1 MANLFQRKNL
11 LWLVV
16 AASVGIIFYLLS
28 NKNTS
33 SVDYNADVKP
43 ILNKHCL
50 SCHGGVR
57 RKAGFSLLT
66 RDDALAVTES
76 GKPAIVPG
84 HPETSEFIRRLS
96 LSDPEERMPYNEP
109 PLSKAEIAILTQ
121 WIADGAKWETHWAYR
136 PIEEPPLP
144 GSGRLL
150 SAFGKKG
157 WGSNEVDAFVLEK
170 MEEKGLSPSPEADKS
185 TLLRRLSLDLIGLS
199 APASLAQKFL
209 KDDSP
214 KAYENLVDSLL
225 ALPQYGERWTALWL
239 DLARY
244 ADTKG
249 YERDDRRQI
258 WRYRDWLIRAF
269 NADMPYDQFLTEQLA
284 GDLKVGSWQLAVGR
298 QGEASFYPQNGL
310 PSDDA
315 FIATAFHRNT
325 MTNDEGG
332 TDNEEFRTAAVLDRV
347 NTTWEALMGTSF
359 ACVQCHDHPYDPIR
373 HDEYY
378 QFMAFFNNSRDADT
392 EEEYPKLRHFVTED
406 SLKLLD
412 LTQRVKQQISPEKAQ
427 QVYLFLKTWQPVYY
441 SLETDSLKNA
451 ALYDTKWLGLR
462 QHGQAR
468 LPKVNL
474 DGKGRLWFRFQG
486 WEPGGRWTV
495 RLDNPKGEVLFS
507 TILPKTKDNGFEI
520 HKVDFSVKSGTHD
533 LWFYY
538 ENPNLK
544 PQMAGNQF
552 DWFHFAEPGFGDE
565 PSVKADFEHLLK
577 ASTET
582 TPVMVE
588 NIPQMKRATQ
598 VFERGNWLVKGKT
611 VDAGTP
617 KALPPMPKGA
627 PANRLGLAQWMTSPE
642 HPLTGRTMVNRL
654 WEQLFGYGLAE
665 TLEDLGSQGIPP
677 THPELLDWLSYQFM
691 HTDQWSMKK
700 LLKTM
705 VMSATYRQSSN
716 VSPTVLEAD
725 PYNHYFARGPR
736 VRLSAEQVRDQAMSI
751 AGVLNKKM
759 YGPSVMPHQPAG
771 VWKSPWNGDDW
782 KLAEGDERYRRAIYT
797 FLKRT
802 GPYPAMLTFDGTAR
816 EVCTARRVRTNTP
829 LQALVTLNDEAYI
842 VAARFFAN
850 RIFEKEKKSVTKQ
863 VALAYQL
870 ATGRAVSDA
879 KAKVLEHLYKQ
890 SLADFA
896 KQKDKMEKICGEET
910 MQVSPEMAALVVVA
924 NAVLNLDEVLTK
936 S

>member
-1 MANLFQRKNL
+1 MANLLQRKNL
-11 LWLVV
+11 VWIAV
-16 AASVGIIFYLLS
+16 AASVAFVFFRYS
-28 NKNTS
+28 NGLHS
-33 SVDYNADVKP
+33 SVDNNAEVKP

-57 RKAGFSLLT
+57 RKADFSLLT
-66 RDDALAVTES
+66 REDALSPTES

-84 HPETSEFIRRLS
+84 HPESSEFIRRLT
-96 LSDPEERMPYNEP
+96 LDDPEERMPYNEP
-109 PLSKAEIAILTQ
+109 LLSKAEIAILTK
-121 WIADGAKWETHWAYR
+121 WVKDGANWEPHWAYR
-136 PIEEPPLP
+136 LVEKPKVP

-150 SAFGKKG
+150 SAFGEKG

-170 MEEKGLSPSPEADKS
+170 LKEKKLQPSPEADKN
-185 TLLRRLSLDLIGLS
+185 TLLRRVSLDLIGMP
-199 APASLAQKFL
+199 APELLASKYLR
-209 KDDSP
+209 DGSP
-214 KAYENLVDSLL
+214 KAYENLVDGLL

-269 NADMPYDQFLTEQLA
+269 NTDMPYDQFLTEQLA
-284 GDLKVGSWQLAVGR
+284 GDLLGKD
-298 QGEASFYPQNGL
+298 GL
-310 PSDDA
+310 PADNQ
-315 FIATAFHRNT
+315 FVATAFHRNT

-332 TDNEEFRTAAVLDRV
+332 TDNEEFRTAAVIDRV
-347 NTTWEALMGTSF
+347 NTTWEVLMGTSF

-373 HDEYY
+373 NDEYY

-392 EEEYPKLRHFVTED
+392 EEEYPKLRHFLMED
-406 SLKLLD
+406 SLRLLG
-412 LTQRVKQQISPEKAQ
+412 LTQRVRQEISPEKANE
-427 QVYLFLKTWQPVYY
+427 VYRFLKTWQPVFY
-441 SLETDSLKNA
+441 SLETDNYSNA

-462 QHGQAR
+462 QHGTAR

-474 DGKGRLWFRFQG
+474 DGKGRLWFRYQG

-495 RLDNPKGEVLFS
+495 RLDSLKGEVLFS

-520 HKVDFSVKSGTHD
+520 KKVDFSAKSGTHD

-565 PSVKADFEHLLK
+565 PALRPDFEHLMNTK
-577 ASTET
+577 AET

-588 NIPQMKRATQ
+588 NVPQMKRTTQ

-611 VDAGTP
+611 VEASTP
-617 KALPPMPKGA
+617 KSLPPMPKGA
-627 PANRLGLAQWMTSPE
+627 PANRLGLAQWMTDTE
-642 HPLTGRTMVNRL
+642 HPLTARTMVNRL

-677 THPELLDWLSYQFM
+677 THPELLDWLAFSFM
-691 HTDQWSMKK
+691 HDQNWSVKR

-705 VMSATYRQSSN
+705 VMSATYRQNSTVN
-716 VSPTVLEAD
+716 ATVLEAD
-725 PYNHYFARGPR
+725 PYNHYYARGPR
-736 VRLSAEQVRDQAMSI
+736 VRLTAEQIRDQALQI
-751 AGVLNKKM
+751 AGVLNPKM

-802 GPYPAMLTFDGTAR
+802 GPYPAMITFDGVAR

-842 VAARFFAN
+842 VAARYFAN
-850 RIFEKEKKSVTKQ
+850 RIFEKEKKDAAQQ
-863 VALAYQL
+863 VAIAYQL
-870 ATGRAVSDA
+870 ATGRKPDAA
-879 KAKVLEHLYKQ
+879 KAKVLEALYQ
-890 SLADFA
+890 RSLTDFA
-896 KQKDKMEKICGEET
+896 KQKDKMEKICGEEAMHVT
-910 MQVSPEMAALVVVA
+910 PEMAAMVVVA

>member
-1 MANLFQRKNL
+1 MAGLFQRKNL
-11 LWLVV
+11 VWFSVV
-16 AASVGIIFYLLS
+16 VLAAIVVFWWVGT
-28 NKNTS
+28 NKS
-33 SVDYNADVKP
+33 SVDYNTEVKP

-57 RKAGFSLLT
+57 RKGGFSLLT
-66 RDDALAVTES
+66 REDALAVTES

-84 HPETSEFIRRLS
+84 HPGKSEFIKRLTMD
-96 LSDPEERMPYNEP
+96 DPEERMPYKEA
-109 PLSKAEIAILTQ
+109 PLTQKEIAILTQ
-121 WIADGAKWETHWAYR
+121 WVREGAQWETHWAYR
-136 PIEEPPLP
+136 TVEEPTVP

-150 SAFGKKG
+150 STTGEKG

-170 MEEKGLSPSPEADKS
+170 LKELGLTPSQEADKA
-185 TLLRRLSLDLIGLS
+185 TLLRRVSLDLIGLP
-199 APASLAQKFL
+199 APASLAEKFL
-209 KDDSP
+209 QDNSP
-214 KAYENLVDSLL
+214 EAYEKLVDSLL
-225 ALPQYGERWTALWL
+225 TMPQYGERWTALWL

-269 NADMPYDQFLTEQLA
+269 NSDMPYDQFLTEQLA
-284 GDLKVGSWQLAVGR
+284 GDLLG
-298 QGEASFYPQNGL
+298 GEGL
-310 PSDDA
+310 PTDNQYV
-315 FIATAFHRNT
+315 ATAFHRNT

-332 TDNEEFRTAAVLDRV
+332 TDNEEFRTAAIIDRV

-359 ACVQCHDHPYDPIR
+359 SCVQCHDHPYDPIR
-373 HDEYY
+373 HEEYY
-378 QFMAFFNNSRDADT
+378 QFMAFFNNTRDADT
-392 EEEYPKLRHFVTED
+392 EEEYPKLRHFKTED

-427 QVYLFLKTWQPVYY
+427 QVYRFLKTWQPVYY
-441 SLETDSLKNA
+441 SLETDSFKNA

-468 LPKVNL
+468 LPNVNL

-495 RLDNPKGEVLFS
+495 RLDSPKGEVLFS
-507 TILPKTKDNGFEI
+507 TMLPKTKDNGFEI
-520 HKVDFSVKSGTHD
+520 HKLDFPMKSGTHD

-552 DWFHFAEPGFGDE
+552 DWFHFAEAGFGDE
-565 PSVKADFEHLLK
+565 PAWKADFEYLLK
-577 ASTET
+577 STPET

-588 NIPQMKRATQ
+588 NVPQMYRKTQ
-598 VFERGNWLVKGKT
+598 VFERGNWLVKGKE
-611 VDAGTP
+611 VPPGTP

-627 PANRLGLAQWMTSPE
+627 PANRLGLAQWMTSSE
-642 HPLTGRTMVNRL
+642 NPLTARTMVNRL

-677 THPELLDWLSYQFM
+677 THPELLDWLAYQFM
-691 HTDQWSMKK
+691 HDYKWSVKA

-705 VMSATYRQSSN
+705 VMSATYRQNS
-716 VSPTVLEAD
+716 TVNPVLQEAD
-725 PYNHYFARGPR
+725 PYNHFFARGPR
-736 VRLSAEQVRDQAMSI
+736 VRLSAEQVRDQALCI

-842 VAARFFAN
+842 VAARYFAN
-850 RIFEKEKKSVTKQ
+850 RIFEKEKKSVEKQ
-863 VALAYQL
+863 VSLAYHL
-870 ATGRAVSDA
+870 ATGRKADDA
-879 KAKVLEHLYKQ
+879 KAKVLGKLYQQ
-890 SLADFA
+890 SLAGFA
-896 KQKDKMEKICGEET
+896 EQKEDMEKICGEET
-910 MQVSPEMAALVVVA
+910 IQVSPEMAALVVVA
-924 NAVLNLDEVLTK
+924 NAVLNLDEVLVK
-936 S
+936 G

>member
-11 LWLVV
+11 VWLAV
-16 AASVGIIFYLLS
+16 ATSLAFVLYRYAVG
-28 NKNTS
+28 KKAG
-33 SVDYNADVKP
+33 VDYNTEVKP

-66 RDDALAVTES
+66 REDALAVTES

-84 HPETSEFIRRLS
+84 HPGQSEFIRRLT
-96 LSDPEERMPYNEP
+96 LDDPEERMPYQEAS
-109 PLSKAEIAILTQ
+109 LTKAEIAILTQ
-121 WIADGAKWETHWAYR
+121 WVKEGAKWDTHWAFR
-136 PIEEPPLP
+136 SIQEPEVP
-144 GSGRLL
+144 GNGRLL
-150 SAFGKKG
+150 SSAGKTG

-170 MEEKGLSPSPEADKS
+170 MREKGLSPSPEADKA
-185 TLLRRLSLDLIGLS
+185 TLLRRASLDLIGLP
-199 APASLAQKFL
+199 APETLAIKFL
-209 KDDSP
+209 NDDSP

-225 ALPQYGERWTALWL
+225 SLPQYGERWTALWL

-258 WRYRDWLIRAF
+258 WRYRDWLTRAF

-284 GDLKVGSWQLAVGR
+284 GDLLG
-298 QGEASFYPQNGL
+298 PDGL
-310 PSDDA
+310 PTDNQ
-315 FIATAFHRNT
+315 FVATAFHRNT

-332 TDNEEFRTAAVLDRV
+332 TDNEEFRTAAVIDRV

-359 ACVQCHDHPYDPIR
+359 SCVQCHDHPYDPIR

-392 EEEYPKLRHFVTED
+392 EEEYPKLRHFSTAD
-406 SLKLLD
+406 SLKLLA
-412 LTQRVKQQISPEKAQ
+412 LTERAKVQVSPKKAIEI
-427 QVYLFLKTWQPVYY
+427 YRFLKTWQPVYY
-441 SLETDSLKNA
+441 SLETDSFKNA

-462 QHGQAR
+462 QYGQAR

-474 DGKGRLWFRFQG
+474 EGKGRLWFRFQG

-495 RLDNPKGEVLFS
+495 RLDNPKGELLFS
-507 TILPKTKDNGFEI
+507 IMLPKTKDNGFEL
-520 HKVDFSVKSGTHD
+520 HKLDFPMKSGTHD

-565 PSVKADFEHLLK
+565 PALKADFEHLLK
-577 ASTET
+577 ATTET
-582 TPVMVE
+582 TPIMVE
-588 NIPQMKRATQ
+588 NVPEMKRKTQ
-598 VFERGNWLVKGKT
+598 VFERGNWLVKDKE
-611 VDAGTP
+611 VQAGTP
-617 KALPPMPKGA
+617 KALSPMPKDA
-627 PANRLGLAQWMTSPE
+627 PTNRLGLAQWMTSPE
-642 HPLTGRTMVNRL
+642 QPVTSRTMVNRL

-691 HTDQWSMKK
+691 HDYEWSMKQ
-700 LLKTM
+700 LLKTL
-705 VMSATYRQSSN
+705 VMSATYRQNSAA
-716 VSPTVLEAD
+716 SPIAIETD
-725 PYNHYFARGPR
+725 PYNRYFARGPR
-736 VRLSAEQVRDQAMSI
+736 VRLSAEQVRDQALSI
-751 AGVLNKKM
+751 AGVLSKKM

-842 VAARFFAN
+842 AAARYFAN

-863 VALAYQL
+863 VSFAYQL
-870 ATGRAVSDA
+870 ATGRHADA
-879 KAKVLEHLYKQ
+879 AKTKVLEGLYLR
-890 SLADFA
+890 SLTDFA

-910 MQVSPEMAALVVVA
+910 MQVTPEMASLVVVA
-924 NAVLNLDEVLTK
+924 NAVLNLDEVLVK
-936 S
+936 N

>member
-1 MANLFQRKNL
+1 MANIFQRKNL
-11 LWLVV
+11 VWLAV
-16 AASVGIIFYLLS
+16 AASVAFVLYRYAEG
-28 NKNTS
+28 KKAG
-33 SVDYNADVKP
+33 VDYNAEVKP

-57 RKAGFSLLT
+57 RKEGFSLLT
-66 RDDALAVTES
+66 REDALAVTES

-84 HPETSEFIRRLS
+84 HPEQSEFIRRLT
-96 LSDPEERMPYNEP
+96 LDDPDERMPYKEA
-109 PLSKAEIAILTQ
+109 PLTQKEIAILTQ
-121 WIADGAKWETHWAYR
+121 WVKEGAKWDTHWAFR
-136 PIEEPPLP
+136 SVEEPSVP
-144 GSGRLL
+144 GKGRLL
-150 SAFGKKG
+150 STFGEKS

-170 MEEKGLSPSPEADKS
+170 MRENGLTPAVEADKT
-185 TLLRRLSLDLIGLS
+185 TLLRRVSLDLIGLP
-199 APASLAQKFL
+199 APESLATKYL
-209 KDDSP
+209 NDDSP

-225 ALPQYGERWTALWL
+225 NLPQYGERWTALWL

-258 WRYRDWLIRAF
+258 WRYRDWLIKAF
-269 NADMPYDQFLTEQLA
+269 NEDKPYDQFLTEQLA
-284 GDLKVGSWQLAVGR
+284 GDLLA
-298 QGEASFYPQNGL
+298 QDGL
-310 PSDDA
+310 PTDNQ
-315 FIATAFHRNT
+315 FVATAFHRNT

-332 TDNEEFRTAAVLDRV
+332 TDNEEFRTAAVIDRV

-373 HDEYY
+373 HDEYF

-392 EEEYPKLRHFVTED
+392 EEEYPKLRHFKTED
-406 SLKLLD
+406 SLKLAE
-412 LTQRVKQQISPEKAQ
+412 LTQRVKQAISPEKAQ
-427 QVYLFLKTWQPVYY
+427 QVYRFLKTWQPVYY
-441 SLETDSLKNA
+441 SLETDSFKNA

-495 RLDNPKGEVLFS
+495 RLDSPKGEVLFS
-507 TILPKTKDNGFEI
+507 TILSKTKDNGFEI
-520 HKVDFSVKSGTHD
+520 HKVDFPMKSGVHD

-538 ENPNLK
+538 ENARLK

-565 PSVKADFEHLLK
+565 PVLQPEFAQLLK
-577 ASTET
+577 ATPET
-582 TPVMVE
+582 TPIMVE
-588 NIPQMKRATQ
+588 NVPQMSRTTQ
-598 VFERGNWLVKGKT
+598 VFERGNWLVKGKE
-611 VDAGTP
+611 VQAGTP
-617 KALPPMPKGA
+617 KALPPMPKTA
-627 PANRLGLAQWMTSPE
+627 PNNRLGLAEWMTSPE
-642 HPLTGRTMVNRL
+642 HPLTARTMVNRL
-654 WEQLFGYGLAE
+654 WEQLYGYGLAE

-691 HTDQWSMKK
+691 HDYQWSMKQ
-700 LLKTM
+700 LLKTL
-705 VMSATYRQSSN
+705 VMSATYRQNS
-716 VSPTVLEAD
+716 VASPVVLEAD
-725 PYNHYFARGPR
+725 PYNRYFARGPR
-736 VRLSAEQVRDQAMSI
+736 VRLSAEQVRDQALSI
-751 AGVLNKKM
+751 AGVLNQKM

-842 VAARFFAN
+842 VAARYFAN
-850 RIFEKEKKSVTKQ
+850 RIFEKEKKSAAKQ

-870 ATGRAVSDA
+870 ATGVPPTAA
-879 KAKVLEHLYKQ
+879 KAKVLEGLYQ
-890 SLADFA
+890 RSLTDFA
-896 KQKDKMEKICGEET
+896 KDKNKMEQFCGAET
-910 MQVSPEMAALVVVA
+910 MQASAEMAALVVVA
-924 NAVLNLDEVLTK
+924 NAVLNLDEVLVK